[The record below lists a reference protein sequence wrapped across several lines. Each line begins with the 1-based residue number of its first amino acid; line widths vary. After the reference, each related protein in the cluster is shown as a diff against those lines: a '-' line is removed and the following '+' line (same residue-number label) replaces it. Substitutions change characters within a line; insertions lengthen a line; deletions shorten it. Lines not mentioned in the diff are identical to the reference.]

1 LRVLLLGKTFASSQ
15 TIFETVYRGRQSF
28 RHHCAYMRMGKVL
41 LGLRVLRRA
50 GLALDRAE
58 VFDYG
63 FGAGTFFRYCTTS
76 AHPSDVEQD
85 PVVCREVSE
94 MLDGRRFRS
103 ADLLPTL
110 QWLVVA
116 RPFPGTG
123 CASGWAWRR
132 LS

>member
-1 LRVLLLGKTFASSQ
+1 MESFGQESFKTC
-15 TIFETVYRGRQSF
+15 YRGRKSPLF
-28 RHHCAYMRMGKVL
+28 HAAYMRMGKVL

-63 FGAGTFFRYCTTS
+63 FGAGTFFRCCTTS
-76 AHPSDVEQD
+76 AHPSGVEQD
-85 PVVCREVSE
+85 PVVCRDLSE
-94 MLDGRRFRS
+94 MLDGRGFRS
-103 ADLLPTL
+103 ADLLPTF

-123 CASGWAWRR
+123 CVADLAWSR